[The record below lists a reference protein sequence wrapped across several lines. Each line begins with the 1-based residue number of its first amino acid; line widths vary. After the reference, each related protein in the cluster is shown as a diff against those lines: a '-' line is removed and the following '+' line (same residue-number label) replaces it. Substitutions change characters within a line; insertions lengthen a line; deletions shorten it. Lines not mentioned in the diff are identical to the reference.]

1 MPSSTA
7 RSTNICPP
15 TSKGSKRID
24 AQYPLATLDDYLDHV
39 QHAVNVAG
47 IDHVGLASDFDGGG
61 GIQGWSDASQ
71 TRNVTAGLRRRGFTE
86 AQIAQLWSGNLL
98 RVWREVERVARS
110 LDSQPAR
117 RPSMPSS
124 MR

>member
-7 RSTNICPP
+7 RSTTTCPP
-15 TSKGSKRID
+15 TSQGLERID
-24 AQYPLATLDDYLDHV
+24 RQFPLATLDDYLDHI
-39 QHAVNVAG
+39 QHAVKVAG

-61 GIQGWSDASQ
+61 AIQGWSDASQ

-86 AQIAQLWSGNLL
+86 AQIGQLWSGNLL
-98 RVWREVERVARS
+98 RVWRDVERVAQD
-110 LDSQPAR
+110 LDR
-117 RPSMPSS
+117 RPAKNPSMRSS